1 VESIMAG
8 LAAQDAHLVSV
19 RIDEL
24 DNLRVDLR
32 VETDGALA
40 PDRPNAKLM
49 AGLALQLEASVEI
62 VDVGT
67 ILRWR
72 FQGGPPPVIV

>member
-1 VESIMAG
+1 
-8 LAAQDAHLVSV
+8 V
-19 RIDEL
+19 RIGEL
-24 DNLRVDLR
+24 DDLRVDLR

-49 AGLALQLEASVEI
+49 AGLALQLEASVESL
-62 VDVGT
+62 DVGT